1 MCSSERKFPE
11 LFKTHPTFVYSA
23 LLVPSMACKT
33 LTGVFFGTPCIAGW
47 AMHIRLDQTPL
58 HSDSGVRQLARVSV
72 VPEMCSGAKERS
84 VGAEN
89 GSRLQ
94 AGPALTK
101 ISNCQFKFNSFQVQ
115 VDRFKY
121 IMPMTLVH
129 NNIY

>member
-1 MCSSERKFPE
+1 MCVVEQN
-11 LFKTHPTFVYSA
+11 
-23 LLVPSMACKT
+23 
-33 LTGVFFGTPCIAGW
+33 IAAQSLGDQSPVQR
-47 AMHIRLDQTPL
+47 AGMQIRLDQAPL
-58 HSDSGVRQLARVSV
+58 HSGSGVRQLGGVSV
-72 VPEMCSGAKERS
+72 VPDKCSGAKERS

-115 VDRFKY
+115 IDRFKY

>member
-1 MCSSERKFPE
+1 MNDNMSF
-11 LFKTHPTFVYSA
+11 
-23 LLVPSMACKT
+23 
-33 LTGVFFGTPCIAGW
+33 TGDDIY
-47 AMHIRLDQTPL
+47 IRLDQAPL
-58 HSDSGVRQLARVSV
+58 HSGSGVRQLGGVSV
-72 VPEMCSGAKERS
+72 VPDKCSGAKERS
-84 VGAEN
+84 VGAKN

>member
-1 MCSSERKFPE
+1 MISRASNASWAWQVLMGPGIPHHDNFS
-11 LFKTHPTFVYSA
+11 LSF
-23 LLVPSMACKT
+23 LLILPDKNCVT
-33 LTGVFFGTPCIAGW
+33 
-47 AMHIRLDQTPL
+47 RLDQAPL
-58 HSDSGVRQLARVSV
+58 HSGSGVRQLGGVSV
-72 VPEMCSGAKERS
+72 VPDKCSGAKERS

-115 VDRFKY
+115 IDRFKY